1 VREFVAG
8 LTAGTDWAKAHPSA
22 AVAVMRRHSA
32 DDYRNVLEQSVP
44 ATLRLLGTG
53 PPPEA
58 AWARFG
64 TWMFESG
71 LLDEKPDA
79 AALIAR
85 P

>member
-1 VREFVAG
+1 MREFVAG
-8 LTAGTDWAKAHPSA
+8 LAAGTDWAKAHPSA

-64 TWMFESG
+64 AWMFTSG
-71 LLDEKPDA
+71 LLDDRPDA

>member
-1 VREFVAG
+1 
-8 LTAGTDWAKAHPSA
+8 
-22 AVAVMRRHSA
+22 MRRHSA

-64 TWMFESG
+64 AWMFESG
-71 LLDEKPDA
+71 LLDDE
-79 AALIAR
+79 AR
-85 P
+85 RGGAHRPTLDFGAVWIRSRASS